1 MNEFYRSGNEV
12 IKFSTLSDPD
22 EWILQEVIDEE
33 KHKLQEKHMGRGLSR
48 AFTGM
53 QAAMMSM
60 VAGMNSAVYKDGNNV
75 FSQLDIKKSMR
86 AAERRLA
93 KIAGGGR
100 AVGHRSY
107 KPHQG
112 AQECDRRVLQRLTG
126 QATPNYV
133 HGMQY
138 AQQRKYY

>member
-1 MNEFYRSGNEV
+1 MKEFYRSGNEV

-33 KHKLQEKHMGRGLSR
+33 KHKLQEKRMGRGLSR

-53 QAAMMSM
+53 QAAVMSM
-60 VAGMNSAVYKDGNNV
+60 VAGMNTAVYKDGNNV

-100 AVGHRSY
+100 AKGNCS

-112 AQECDRRVLQRLTG
+112 AQECAKRVRQRAAGTH
-126 QATPNYV
+126 TPNYV

-138 AQQRKYY
+138 AEQRKHW